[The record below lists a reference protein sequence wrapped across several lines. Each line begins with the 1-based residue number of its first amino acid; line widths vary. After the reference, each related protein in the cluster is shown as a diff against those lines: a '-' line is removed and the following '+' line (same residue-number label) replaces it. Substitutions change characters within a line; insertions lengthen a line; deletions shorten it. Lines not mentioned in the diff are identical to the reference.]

1 MQSKDF
7 DNNILAGSIVCKTI
21 PLFLDN
27 MILSASG
34 WRTIFTEDGDAESE
48 SNNISTTGAL
58 ITAVATYSFYH
69 FYKEILGK
77 EPTIV
82 LGRDSRPTGAQIIRI
97 VESVFRNL
105 GATLFCVDI
114 IAAPEM
120 MAYVAQID
128 DIDGFFYISASH
140 NPVGYNGFKFGN
152 KQGAIENTLAQE
164 LIKIFRNNLSK
175 PEIVARSI
183 RMAQQI
189 NYTSPE
195 EIAANRERTKEVYKQ
210 FTSHIATAS
219 TTHEAQKDLFKT
231 IRDSMIQNPLSIIAE
246 FNGSARSLSIDI
258 PYLSSLGITTLG
270 LQDIPG
276 SFIHPIVPE
285 GDSLTYCKEQLEHY
299 YAQDPS
305 FLLGYV
311 PDCDGDRGN
320 IVIIDPSSGKS
331 VVPTAQEVFALVVL
345 AELAFISTQNSE
357 KPLAVVVN
365 GPTSYRINEIARI
378 YEAELFRAEVGEA
391 NVIARAREARNEGYE
406 VRILGEGANGGNI
419 THPAAMRDPLNTIMS
434 LIKLLTLRTEKCNLF
449 YDWCKK
455 INQLDRY
462 SESFSLIDIIH
473 SIPPYITTSSY
484 EKRALL
490 QVKTADHRVLK
501 ARYEAIFL
509 TQWEDKKDELKNRF
523 GITHW
528 KAYNTQGTLR
538 KEGLGPIDSKDNRK
552 GGLCIEFLNDK
563 ESITDVIWMRGSG
576 TEPVF
581 RVLADCKGSDI
592 TREAWFLNWHKEM
605 ILQADRDED

>member
-1 MQSKDF
+1 MQYKELAK
-7 DNNILAGSIVCKTI
+7 NILAGSIDCRNI
-21 PLFLDN
+21 PSFLDN

-34 WRTIFTEDGDAESE
+34 WRSIFSEDYDEEST
-48 SNNISTTGAL
+48 SPNISTHGAI
-58 ITAVATYSFYH
+58 ITAVAAYSFYY
-69 FYKEILGK
+69 FCKETLKK
-77 EPTIV
+77 EPSIV
-82 LGRDSRPTGAQIIRI
+82 LGRDSRPTGDTMIAI
-97 VESVFRNL
+97 VESVLQNL

-120 MAYVAQID
+120 MAYVSQID

-152 KQGAIENTLAQE
+152 KQGAIENTLAQK
-164 LIKIFRNNLSK
+164 LIKLFRNNLSK
-175 PEIVARSI
+175 PEIIARST
-183 RMAQQI
+183 RLGQQK
-189 NYTSPE
+189 NATPHE

-210 FTSHIATAS
+210 FTNHIAAAS
-219 TTHEAQKDLFKT
+219 ATHEVQKDLFKT
-231 IRDSMIQNPLSIIAE
+231 IRDSIIQNPLSIIAE

-305 FLLGYV
+305 YILGYV

-320 IVIIDPSSGKS
+320 IVIIDPTTGKS
-331 VVPTAQEVFALVVL
+331 VVPSAQEVFALVVL

-391 NVIARAREARNEGYE
+391 NVIARARDARNAGYE

-419 THPAAMRDPLNTIMS
+419 THPATMRDPLNTIMS

-449 YDWCKK
+449 YDWCERCD
-455 INQLDRY
+455 QLDRY
-462 SESFSLIDIIH
+462 SENFSLIDIIH

-509 TQWEDKKDELKNRF
+509 TQWEDKKDELTNRF

-528 KAYNTQGTLR
+528 KAYNTRGTVR
-538 KEGLGPIDSKDNRK
+538 KEGLGPIDSQDNRK
-552 GGLCIEFLNDK
+552 GGLCIEFLNEQ

-592 TREAWFLNWHKEM
+592 TREEWFLNWHKEM
-605 ILQADRDED
+605 ILQADRGED